1 MKWLERIVLVL
12 AVSLG
17 TAMASPCVWAGP
29 PDGAGDSLGPLEIEQ
44 TLTPNPS
51 HIGDALVLELEVR
64 YPKGYRVNLPT
75 GLAMGK
81 AEVLSVEE
89 GTPSRADTGSVKTFK
104 IHLQAFEIDSF
115 SLPPVMLTY
124 TDPDGQ
130 VTTADAPAVA
140 VEVERLTANEAEAER
155 KGEDPPVSLTY
166 PNVVAERVIWAA
178 ILALILGAALAA
190 LFFTLRRK
198 TPSAAPVIIRPPH
211 ELALEA
217 LRDLEARRVEM
228 LEGGAYQDFYLEL
241 TSIAKQYV
249 QARFGVDVVE
259 RTTDEL
265 HLVLR
270 REREHLKGLDP
281 NELLTFLREAD
292 LIKFARLAP
301 TADETEQALQS
312 VEKIVLQT
320 RPVAAAPAQASQAS
334 PSSPSSG
341 PTRSPQPDPDPPEP
355 DPQPPTPDPK
365 PPRGDP
371 PQGDPP
377 QGDPSPPRPP
387 QGDPE
392 PPGPPLG
399 DPKPPGPGGG
409 SGAGGPSA
417 PDMRPGPGDN
427 PFPRDDREGVA

>member
-1 MKWLERIVLVL
+1 MRRIRSLLVAVTIAL
-12 AVSLG
+12 ASV
-17 TAMASPCVWAGP
+17 AASAAAWAGP
-29 PDGAGDSLGPLEIEQ
+29 PEAAGDSLGPLEIEQ
-44 TLTPNPS
+44 TLSPNPS

-89 GTPSRADTGSVKTFK
+89 GSPRRADGGSVKTFT
-104 IHLQAFEIDSF
+104 INLQAFELEPF
-115 SLPPVMLTY
+115 TLPPVLLTY

-130 VTTADAPAVA
+130 VLTADAPAVK
-140 VEVERLTANEAEAER
+140 VEVERLTANEAQAER
-155 KGEDPPVSLTY
+155 QGEDPPVSLTY
-166 PNVVAERVIWAA
+166 PNVLAERVIWAA
-178 ILALILGAALAA
+178 MLALILGAALAA

-198 TPSAAPVIIRPPH
+198 KPSAAPVIIRPPH

-217 LRDLEARRVEM
+217 LRSLEARRVEM

-270 REREHLKGLDP
+270 RERERLAGLDP

-301 TADETEQALQS
+301 TADETHKALQS
-312 VEKIVLQT
+312 VEKIVLET
-320 RPVAAAPAQASQAS
+320 RLVPSAPQQASVAPQGPSAVPTQAAS
-334 PSSPSSG
+334 EPG
-341 PTRSPQPDPDPPEP
+341 PPEPDPPEP
-355 DPQPPTPDPK
+355 PQ
-365 PPRGDP
+365 
-371 PQGDPP
+371 
-377 QGDPSPPRPP
+377 
-387 QGDPE
+387 PE
-392 PPGPPLG
+392 PPQPEPPQ
-399 DPKPPGPGGG
+399 PEPPQPGPRDH
-409 SGAGGPSA
+409 GGPDGSDGRDAGPAGPTA
-417 PDMRPGPGDN
+417 PDMRPGPGAN
-427 PFPRDDREGVA
+427 PFPKDDRDEREDVA